1 MITIGKNK
9 WPDYVKKAIGN
20 KKSIEIKEHKGRYYA
35 YKYKS
40 IWDSENKIPKRK
52 SNYIGVV
59 NDKGLKAPY
68 ESTLHGIYEYGNVM
82 FVYEILEKNGIV
94 DSLKKIFPD
103 DWKTILSFAMNRLID
118 PRSIKSMQSWY
129 EKTYLIKFFGN
140 DFYPKKISNVLERV
154 GMGWGSQRDFLQKL
168 KRDGEKVVYDG
179 SVIFSSSKDNP
190 ILEVGYNKDSLLIP
204 KANIVMAFSHSRFL
218 PIFFRVVPG
227 CIHEITTIDILLEE
241 LGEDIILVLDKG
253 FISKKSLKKMNEKS
267 KFVLPLKRDSRMIDY
282 DKKLND
288 YFMYKKHPIKY
299 CYYKKDK
306 FYVYIYQDIRVKYDE
321 ERNYFDRLSKG
332 KRARWNEKYAAK
344 FAIVSNIKST
354 PQEIYEI
361 WKTRNGVE
369 MAFDVLQ
376 NFLETD
382 RPYVHKE
389 EIFKGYLFCSFI
401 GLIAYYHI
409 LKMLKDAKINYKVSV
424 SDALLELSK
433 IYKVEIN
440 GKELISERVKKARKI
455 LRKLK
460 MINLITNSGRS

>member
-20 KKSIEIKEHKGRYYA
+20 RKSIEIKEHKGRYYA

-40 IWDSENKIPKRK
+40 IWDSENKIPTRK
-52 SNYIGVV
+52 SEYIGVI

-68 ESTLHGIYEYGNVM
+68 ESTLNGIYEYGNVM
-82 FVYEILEKNGIV
+82 FVYEVLEKNGVV
-94 DSLKKIFPD
+94 DSLKEIFPD

-140 DFYPKKISNVLERV
+140 DFYPKKISNVLERI
-154 GMGWGSQRDFLQKL
+154 GMSWGSQRDFLQKL
-168 KRDGEKVVYDG
+168 KKDGEKVVYDG

-190 ILEVGYNKDSLLIP
+190 ILEIGYNKDNLTIP

-218 PIFFRVVPG
+218 PIFFRIVPG

-241 LGEDIILVLDKG
+241 LGNDIILVLDKG

-267 KFVLPLKRDSRMIDY
+267 KFVLPLKRDSRLIDY
-282 DKKLND
+282 NKKLDN

-299 CYYKKDK
+299 CYYKKGK

-344 FAIVSNIKST
+344 FAIISNIKST

-376 NFLETD
+376 NLLETD

-440 GKELISERVKKARKI
+440 GKEIISERVKKARKV

>member
-1 MITIGKNK
+1 MITIGKDK
-9 WPDYVKKAIGN
+9 WPDYVKKAFGN
-20 KKSIEIKEHKGRYYA
+20 RKSIEIKEHKGKYYA

-40 IWDSENKIPKRK
+40 EWDSENKIPKRK
-52 SNYIGVV
+52 SEYIGVV
-59 NDKGLKAPY
+59 NEKGLKAPY
-68 ESTLHGIYEYGNVM
+68 ESILNGIYEYGNVM
-82 FVYEILEKNGIV
+82 FVYEVLEKNGVV
-94 DSLKKIFPD
+94 DSLKEIFPD

-140 DFYPKKISNVLERV
+140 DFYPKKISNVLERI
-154 GMGWGSQRDFLQKL
+154 GMSWGSQRDFLQKL
-168 KRDGEKVVYDG
+168 KKDGEKVVYDG

-190 ILEVGYNKDSLLIP
+190 ILEVGYNKDNLSIP

-241 LGEDIILVLDKG
+241 LGNDIILVLDKG

-282 DKKLND
+282 DKKLDD
-288 YFMYKKHPIKY
+288 YFMYNKHPIKY

-306 FYVYIYQDIRVKYDE
+306 FYVYIYQDIRVKYNE

-332 KRARWNEKYAAK
+332 KRCRWNEKYAAK

-389 EIFKGYLFCSFI
+389 EIFRGYLFCSFI

-409 LKMLKDAKINYKVSV
+409 LKMLKDAKINKKVSV

-440 GKELISERVKKARKI
+440 GKEMISERVKKARKV

>member
-1 MITIGKNK
+1 MITIGKDK
-9 WPDYVKKAIGN
+9 WPDYVKKAFEN
-20 KKSIEIKEHKGRYYA
+20 RKSIEIKEHKGKYYA

-40 IWDSENKIPKRK
+40 EWDSENKIPKRK
-52 SNYIGVV
+52 SEYIGVV
-59 NDKGLKAPY
+59 NDKGLRAPY
-68 ESTLHGIYEYGNVM
+68 ESALNGIYEYGNVM
-82 FVYEILEKNGIV
+82 FVYEVLEKNEVV
-94 DSLKKIFPD
+94 DSLKETFPD

-154 GMGWGSQRDFLQKL
+154 GMSWGSQRDFLQKL
-168 KRDGEKVVYDG
+168 KKDGEKVVYDG

-190 ILEVGYNKDSLLIP
+190 ILEIGYNKDNLTIP

-241 LGEDIILVLDKG
+241 LGKDIILVLDKG

-267 KFVLPLKRDSRMIDY
+267 KFVLPLKRDSRLIDY
-282 DKKLND
+282 DKKLDN

-299 CYYKKDK
+299 CYYKKDN

-344 FAIVSNIKST
+344 FAIISNIKST

-440 GKELISERVKKARKI
+440 GKEIISERVKKARKI

-460 MINLITNSGRS
+460 MKNLITNSGRS

>member
-1 MITIGKNK
+1 MITIGKDK
-9 WPDYVKKAIGN
+9 WPDYVKKAVGN
-20 KKSIEIKEHKGRYYA
+20 RKSIEIKEHKGKYYA

-40 IWDSENKIPKRK
+40 TWDRENKIPKRK
-52 SNYIGVV
+52 SEYIGVISG
-59 NDKGLKAPY
+59 KGLKAPY
-68 ESTLHGIYEYGNVM
+68 ESILNGIYEYGNVM

-94 DSLKKIFPD
+94 DSLKEIFPD
-103 DWKTILSFAMNRLID
+103 DWKIILSFAMNRLID

-140 DFYPKKISNVLERV
+140 DFYPKKISNVLERI
-154 GMGWGSQRDFLQKL
+154 GMSWGSQRDFLQKL
-168 KRDGEKVVYDG
+168 KKDGETVVYDG

-190 ILEVGYNKDSLLIP
+190 ILQVGYNKDNLSVP

-218 PIFFRVVPG
+218 PVFFRVVPG
-227 CIHEITTIDILLEE
+227 CIHEITTMDILLEE
-241 LGEDIILVLDKG
+241 LGKDIILVLDKG
-253 FISKKSLKKMNEKS
+253 FTSKKSIRKMNEKL
-267 KFVLPLKRDSRMIDY
+267 KFVLPLKRDSRMINY
-282 DKKLND
+282 DKKLSD
-288 YFMYKKHPIKY
+288 YFMYQKKPIKY
-299 CYYKKDK
+299 CHYKKDK
-306 FYVYIYQDIRVKYDE
+306 FYIYTFQDLWVKYDE
-321 ERNYFDRLSKG
+321 EKNYYYRLSRG
-332 KRARWNEKYAAK
+332 KRAKFDEKSAGK
-344 FAIVSNIKST
+344 LTLISNIKST

-440 GKELISERVKKARKI
+440 GREMISERVKKARKV